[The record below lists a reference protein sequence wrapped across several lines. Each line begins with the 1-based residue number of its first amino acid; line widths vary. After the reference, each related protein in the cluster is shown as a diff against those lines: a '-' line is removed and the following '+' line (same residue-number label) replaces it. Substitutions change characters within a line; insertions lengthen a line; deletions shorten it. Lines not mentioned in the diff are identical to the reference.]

1 MVTFGLH
8 CILTLSLFSLVFSFS
23 CVLVLLCSRFFVS
36 PSFVFF
42 FLFFCVL
49 VLLCSCSLAKV
60 IYEEQE
66 VSECYYFIL
75 KGSVVVRKRYGD
87 GGTHSKQLQRYNA
100 GNSFGENGL
109 SKYAMTGGNEELHN
123 VSTTT
128 TVTVEDCEFLI
139 LPKMQYQHCANSF
152 QEKHLEAR
160 MNVLKLSP
168 GK

>member
-1 MVTFGLH
+1 M
-8 CILTLSLFSLVFSFS
+8 
-23 CVLVLLCSRFFVS
+23 
-36 PSFVFF
+36 
-42 FLFFCVL
+42 
-49 VLLCSCSLAKV
+49 

-75 KGSVVVRKRYGD
+75 KGSVVVRRRYGD

-109 SKYAMTGGNEELHN
+109 SKYAMTGGKEELHN

>member
-1 MVTFGLH
+1 M
-8 CILTLSLFSLVFSFS
+8 
-23 CVLVLLCSRFFVS
+23 
-36 PSFVFF
+36 
-42 FLFFCVL
+42 
-49 VLLCSCSLAKV
+49 

-75 KGSVVVRKRYGD
+75 KGSVVVRRRYGD

-109 SKYAMTGGNEELHN
+109 SKYAMTGGKEELHN

-168 GK
+168 GKWWLCYTDLELWSNIRSVKKKNCQQYTINKIKKEQLPKNRIVKTNNSEQHCHILLLSI